1 MIKEY
6 KVILMRGKS
15 VFYFFLI
22 TTIFGFTI
30 NAFAESLRV
39 ELSPKK
45 IKQGDAFFIKVTGAK
60 TVSPPSASLARKKLY
75 FSNCGEGCFIAIGA
89 IDIKTKPGVYMLKM
103 KAGKKKRN
111 LKLSV
116 KKTAFSKL
124 KLTLPDDKV
133 FLSPDDLDIVNN
145 EQERLQSLFRG
156 VSEKQWDGAFIP
168 PLENDISTRFGTK
181 RIMNRK
187 WISVHKGID
196 IKGQEGEEI
205 RASNNG
211 MVVLAEELF
220 FGGNTV
226 IIDHGQGIH
235 TIYMHLS
242 KTNVKPEDTVSKGD
256 VIGLVGSSGRSI
268 GPHLHFGV
276 KVQGI
281 NTNPLSLL
289 KLEL

>member
-1 MIKEY
+1 
-6 KVILMRGKS
+6 
-15 VFYFFLI
+15 
-22 TTIFGFTI
+22 
-30 NAFAESLRV
+30 
-39 ELSPKK
+39 
-45 IKQGDAFFIKVTGAK
+45 
-60 TVSPPSASLARKKLY
+60 
-75 FSNCGEGCFIAIGA
+75 
-89 IDIKTKPGVYMLKM
+89 MLKM

-145 EQERLQSLFRG
+145 EQERLQSLFRR
-156 VSEKQWDGAFIP
+156 VSEKQWAGAFIP

-187 WISVHKGID
+187 WIIVHKGID